1 MKITPS
7 IEPNE
12 RLILDQMATASD
24 ILNQP
29 LWEKETVNEVSD
41 ALLLN
46 DKHIGNGAECEMEGE
61 RERGDKW
68 KRYYS
73 ELNELMTVE
82 RDSNWR
88 ELDAK
93 DNRIKDL
100 ERDLKKAQEW
110 KAAYKSE
117 LEFSTSTNRD
127 NVTLR
132 DKLYQKGEKYEVLR
146 DENNDLRAVIGI
158 IKSSIPAKIGMSKKV
173 KLEGILYLM
182 TAILDK
188 VEDGRWNKDVF
199 AHED

>member
-1 MKITPS
+1 LKNTPS

-29 LWEKETVNEVSD
+29 LWEKETVKEVSD

-46 DKHIGNGAECEMEGE
+46 DKHIGNGAECENET
-61 RERGDKW
+61 RERGNKW
-68 KRYYS
+68 KNHYNALRDDMI
-73 ELNELMTVE
+73 EQNE
-82 RDSNWR
+82 SNWR
-88 ELDAK
+88 ELNAK

-100 ERDLKKAQEW
+100 ERDLEKAQEW
-110 KAAYKSE
+110 KTAYKSE

-132 DKLYQKGEKYEVLR
+132 DKLYQKGEKYEALR

-158 IKSSIPAKIGMSKKV
+158 IK
-173 KLEGILYLM
+173 
-182 TAILDK
+182 
-188 VEDGRWNKDVF
+188 
-199 AHED
+199 